1 MDANKTTTNW
11 IIAGLVALV
20 VIIGG
25 GWLIARERSGS
36 MAGTQTAS
44 TTASVE
50 TATVSKDSTGTSKTN
65 TKASQAASAAAAA
78 PDMTASAS
86 GETVSVSDQAAGS
99 KVMVADVS
107 VVRPTWVAVR
117 DTRKWYPGAVLV
129 SGNKTNVEIPLL
141 RPTVAG
147 ETYEVVLF
155 VDNGDGKFSIHNGD
169 MLVAGTAG
177 APVSSTFKA
186 K

>member
-36 MAGTQTAS
+36 MSGGNATSTAATEKVS
-44 TTASVE
+44 D
-50 TATVSKDSTGTSKTN
+50 TVSEKAGST
-65 TKASQAASAAAAA
+65 SQAASAAAAMS
-78 PDMTASAS
+78 DDKTASAM
-86 GETVSVSDQAAGS
+86 GETVTVSDQAAGS
-99 KVMVADVS
+99 KVTVSEVS
-107 VVRPTWVAVR
+107 VKKPTWVAVR

-129 SGNKTNVEIPLL
+129 TGDKSDLEIPLL

-147 ETYEVVLF
+147 DTYEVVLF
-155 VDNGDGKFSIHNGD
+155 ADNGDGKFSIHGGD
-169 MLVAGTAG
+169 MLVVGTEG

-186 K
+186 Q